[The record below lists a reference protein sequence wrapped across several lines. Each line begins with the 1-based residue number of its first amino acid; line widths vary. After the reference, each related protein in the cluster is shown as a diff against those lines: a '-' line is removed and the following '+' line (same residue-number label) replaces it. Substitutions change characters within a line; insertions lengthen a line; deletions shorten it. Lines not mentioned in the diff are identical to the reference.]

1 MVLVIIA
8 LVVFVCMSIILLC
21 EILTDEFD
29 FEIFEI
35 IGQIVFIGLIFFL
48 IIISIILIY
57 LAFEFI

>member
-1 MVLVIIA
+1 MVFVIIA
-8 LVVFVCMSIILLC
+8 LVTFVCMLIILLC

-29 FEIFEI
+29 FEIFEM